1 MLIFI
6 LNSIHISLFLVI
18 IDKPCP
24 GDALLAELRDLQK
37 GKYKPIMLVMYEGI
51 MIRRKFSEK

>member
-1 MLIFI
+1 MLILYLTVYI
-6 LNSIHISLFLVI
+6 YHFLVI